1 MPKTQPTSAAGGP
14 ASSSLPVVT
23 LPSQLPNVLGE
34 VSCDTETSGLFADDG
49 ARTSTVS
56 IAWWEHIGCSQ
67 AEFGSWAAALE
78 VCTDP
83 EWVFCESDD
92 CVQSAAFPFDQG
104 AEGKPEDNG
113 QSSLFSSDV
122 NLPESEWKALL
133 SWLSVR
139 PLVFHNAPFDLE
151 KLRVGTRT
159 WPGVELEHAF
169 WWDTQ
174 TGCKELWPLSGTT
187 SLKPTA
193 ERLWPG
199 TGMREY
205 EQRIKTYLSR
215 NRIAPGRYDL
225 IPWDILGPYADMDA
239 RQTLRLRAR
248 QARVLWEGSGVP
260 SWCHRE
266 FLLGKILYRMTRRGV
281 PYDAPASLAAAN
293 QIQGLRADLART
305 LPFVP
310 NTPAAKK
317 YFFGVGRT
325 AKGQPCLGLTPYAV
339 TEKNQEPQLT
349 AEILDRMVK
358 AEVPHAADY
367 ASWSQLETAESMW
380 YRGYAEKIGSDGRL
394 RAYFRQTKVVSGRY
408 SAERVQ
414 LHAIPH
420 DYRLSAYSLLAGIPT
435 PRKLITS
442 AVARLPGWGLWE
454 LDWAQAELRAAA
466 VTAGCTRMLEAFQA
480 GTDLHG
486 YTATELFHV
495 EPSSDRWP
503 LIRQVGKR
511 ANFTLCF
518 GAGWP
523 TFQAMVRKETGVLI
537 EDSEADRIVTDWNGL
552 YPEYGRASRKWARK
566 ADIDRR
572 VQLVNGHQRW
582 FRDGEFTH
590 KAFNQYIQ
598 ASLAELGKDLM
609 IEVES
614 RMERAGIPELGVSSG
629 IGEAGMLL
637 TVHDS
642 VLLLLPDDRAASLV
656 AEICAWG
663 SDYGSRMFNV
673 PMALEGKRWS

>member
-1 MPKTQPTSAAGGP
+1 MPKTRSEVVQLAQRGWLP
-14 ASSSLPVVT
+14 SSLPDVM
-23 LPSQLPNVLGE
+23 GE

-56 IAWWEHIGCSQ
+56 VAWWDHACSLSV
-67 AEFGSWAAALE
+67 FRGSGTPWGDAL
-78 VCTDP
+78 DAGGSP
-83 EWVFCESDD
+83 DWVFCESDD
-92 CVQSAAFPFDQG
+92 CVRSAAFPFDQG
-104 AEGKPEDNG
+104 TEGKPEDNG
-113 QSSLFSSDV
+113 QGSLFDSDV
-122 NLPESEWKALL
+122 NLPRAEWDTLL
-133 SWLSVR
+133 SWLSAR

-151 KLRVGTRT
+151 KLRVGTRL
-159 WPGVELEHAF
+159 WPGRELEHAF

-205 EQRIKTYLSR
+205 EQRIKTYLTR
-215 NRIAPGRYDL
+215 NKLPAGRYDL

-266 FLLGKILYRMTRRGV
+266 FALGKILYRMTRRGV
-281 PYDAPASLAAAN
+281 PYDAPASLAAAA
-293 QIQGLRADLART
+293 QIQQVRAKIAAG

-325 AKGQPCLGLTPYAV
+325 AKGQPCLNLPPYAV
-339 TEKNQEPQLT
+339 TEKNREPQLT

-358 AEVPHAADY
+358 VQVPYAGEY

-380 YRGYAEKIGSDGRL
+380 YRGYAEKIGTDGRL
-394 RAYFRQTKVVSGRY
+394 RASFRQVKVVSGRY

-420 DYRLSAYSLLAGIPT
+420 DYRLTSYSLLEGIPT
-435 PRKLITS
+435 PRAMICS
-442 AVARLPGWGLWE
+442 AVARLTGWSLWE

-466 VTAGCTRMLEAFQA
+466 VTAGCTRMLEAFSL

-486 YTATELFHV
+486 YTATELFHTD
-495 EPSSDRWP
+495 PSSVRWP

-537 EDSEADRIVTDWNGL
+537 EDEEAERVVTDWNGL
-552 YPEYGRASRKWARK
+552 YPEYERASRRWARR

-572 VQLVNGHQRW
+572 VRLINGRQRW
-582 FRDGEFTH
+582 FREDEYTH

-609 IEVES
+609 LEVEE
-614 RMERAGIPELGVSSG
+614 RMQDAGIPQLGISSG

-642 VLLLLPDDRAASLV
+642 VLLLLPDDRAPSIV
-656 AEICAWG
+656 AGICAWG
-663 SDYGSRMFNV
+663 SDYGTRMFKV
-673 PMALEGKRWS
+673 PMLLEAKRWS